1 MKRMRNAAGMLGVVI
16 LFSNLLM
23 AEADRQMLVKRWKVV
38 KHQKFGKAIALTE
51 NDFMQFANDGLYEH
65 VQNNYYAKGSWAL
78 NADVLTINNN
88 GEYNWK
94 IISVS
99 ESTMS
104 ISRGT
109 DELIDMEVVKMP
121 ASANQALTTNV
132 KYLCMGKWR
141 PNEHHKND
149 VALKFLPS
157 DFMIFYTNGTYEQT
171 INGLY
176 SNGKWNYNKE
186 ETELTIEAFVW
197 KIESLSAL
205 FFKVSKIIDPKEFI
219 VFAKTR

>member
-1 MKRMRNAAGMLGVVI
+1 MKRMRNVAGMLGI
-16 LFSNLLM
+16 MFLCSNLLM

-38 KHQKFGKAIALTE
+38 KHQKSGKAVALTE
-51 NDFMQFANDGLYEH
+51 NDFMQFANDGIYEH

-78 NADVLTINNN
+78 NADLLTINNN

-94 IISVS
+94 IVSVS
-99 ESTMS
+99 ETTMS
-104 ISRGT
+104 LSRGA

-149 VALKFLPS
+149 VAIKFLPA
-157 DFMIFYTNGTYEQT
+157 DFIIFYTDGTYEQT
-171 INGLY
+171 INSSY
-176 SNGKWNYNKE
+176 SKGKWNYNKE
-186 ETELTIEAFVW
+186 ETELTIVNTVW

-205 FFKVSKIIDPKEFI
+205 FFKISKVTDPKEFM
-219 VFAKTR
+219 VLAKTR